1 MAYAHVRGETV
12 LATTLDDAETLNPL
26 LERSSSPTHDRKVRV
41 LERQRAIAAAER
53 EMDRKRVNQQ
63 ALQEIDA
70 APLKD
75 REKALARR
83 EETLRETGYG
93 IASTTDE
100 LERREAATAQR
111 ETKLRE
117 QEELHA
123 ELLQT
128 AAQLREVSRAELNPT
143 PTPTP
148 TPTPSPNPN
157 PNPNPSPKPSPD
169 PSPNPNPNP

>member
-157 PNPNPSPKPSPD
+157 PNPNPNPHPHPH
-169 PSPNPNPNP
+169 PNPNPNP